1 MCRPPP
7 QSIRGFADGNIRGEP
22 KNAPGPIRAN
32 RRVHYQ
38 KPRHCPILLGAE
50 QFGVEY
56 GQVGFHAYRPS
67 GTIGWNYRPS
77 GSREIFTGV
86 RLLAAGAAE
95 IA

>member
-1 MCRPPP
+1 
-7 QSIRGFADGNIRGEP
+7 
-22 KNAPGPIRAN
+22 
-32 RRVHYQ
+32 
-38 KPRHCPILLGAE
+38 LLGAE